1 MEGTLEFYKQKFEDY
16 SRMALQMSDM
26 EKQSVNQRNKIEE
39 LSAYNENLSTKV
51 NVYRE
56 KIEHEKTRNISL
68 DVELTRRS
76 TEINSLKNERKRLEN
91 LISELESKLQDQ
103 SKVIE
108 RHEREF
114 ENKRLFGGSIGAERY
129 AGKAGGHDFQ
139 EIIQTL
145 EKENETLKLKQSEG
159 LQPVMMEDG
168 EAEILKKENE
178 IIKAKCKEIESEN
191 ENLRKMIA
199 TSEDV
204 KYMDRITNDN
214 QVLKQEV
221 EKVKKAADTA
231 KAKAQSE
238 MNALKEFHAK
248 LSSNPDEEMQQEIK
262 DQIRQEMLAKE
273 KENDELK
280 EANEKLQENIDEL
293 TKVRLRFVI
302 VIY

>member
-16 SRMALQMSDM
+16 SRIALQMSDM

-76 TEINSLKNERKRLEN
+76 TEISALKTEKKRLES
-91 LISELESKLQDQ
+91 LISELESKLQEQ

-129 AGKAGGHDFQ
+129 AGKASGQDFQ

-145 EKENETLKLKQSEG
+145 EKENESLRLKQNEV
-159 LQPVMMEDG
+159 LQPVLMEDG

-178 IIKAKCKEIESEN
+178 IIKAKCKEIEAEN
-191 ENLRKMIA
+191 ENLRKLIA

-204 KYMDRITNDN
+204 KHVDRITNDN

-231 KAKAQSE
+231 KIKAQNEINS
-238 MNALKEFHAK
+238 LKEFHAK
-248 LSSNPDEEMQQEIK
+248 LSSSPDEEMQKEIK
-262 DQIRQEMLAKE
+262 DQIRQEMLIKE
-273 KENDELK
+273 KENEELK
-280 EANEKLQENIDEL
+280 EMNEKLQDNINEL
-293 TKVRLRFVI
+293 TRVI
-302 VIY
+302 I